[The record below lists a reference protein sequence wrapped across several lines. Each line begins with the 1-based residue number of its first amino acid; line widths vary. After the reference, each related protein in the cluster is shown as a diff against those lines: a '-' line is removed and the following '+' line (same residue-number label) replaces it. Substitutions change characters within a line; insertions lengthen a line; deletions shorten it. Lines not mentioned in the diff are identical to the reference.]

1 MLVSFEV
8 TNYGPF
14 SGTVGISTQ
23 ADLTKK
29 EFLEENTFENGDKR
43 YNYVSYIYGFNGS
56 GKSNIFKA
64 LLSMKQ
70 ILTLSPIIATNNQQI
85 LDSSQINY
93 EVTGQ
98 RNFFKFKDDCK
109 DRPTCYTIDVKI
121 ENILYSY
128 GFEVLN
134 KKIVKEFLYRKNKRK
149 ELLLERTSEYFDDI
163 TVKSDLK
170 SFENFRSTVKE
181 DVLCLSMAMFLNNE
195 LAVKLYQEID
205 NITVINM
212 ASLNNA
218 QGFTEE
224 IEEDDLKF
232 YTEFIQ
238 LADKTIKRLNVSLEK
253 EEVNKKIQLSN
264 DFESREFV
272 IKNFKVDIES
282 VHNVFSGTKVTG
294 EITLPFL
301 QFESNGTIKLFGIL
315 PAIFGALKTGRT
327 IFVDEIE
334 NGLHPNLTKVLV
346 SLFNS
351 SETNPFNAQ
360 LVCSSHDTLLL
371 KENVR
376 RDQVWFLH
384 KNKYGESSIKRLS
397 TFPGTRTSD
406 DIAKKYLGG
415 AFGEI
420 PNIK

>member
-14 SGTVGISTQ
+14 SGTIGISTQ
-23 ADLTKK
+23 SETSKK
-29 EFLEENTFENGDKR
+29 EFLDTNTFIDGDKR
-43 YNYVSYIYGFNGS
+43 YNNVTYIYGYNGT

-98 RNFFKFKDDCK
+98 RNYFKFRNGFNEK
-109 DRPTCYTIDVKI
+109 PTCYAIDVKI
-121 ENILYSY
+121 DGVQYSY
-128 GFEVLN
+128 GFDVLN
-134 KKIVKEFLYRKNKRK
+134 QKIVREFLYRKNKRK
-149 ELLLERTSEYFDDI
+149 ELLLERTSENFEDI
-163 TVKSDLK
+163 VVKSDLK
-170 SFENFRSTVKE
+170 SFENFRSTVK
-181 DVLCLSMAMFLNNE
+181 DNVLCLSMAMFLNNE
-195 LAVKLYQEID
+195 LAVRIYQEID
-205 NITVINM
+205 SIIVVNM
-212 ASLNNA
+212 TSVNSVQNY
-218 QGFTEE
+218 FTEE
-224 IEEDDLKF
+224 LDKKELDL
-232 YTEFIQ
+232 YTSFIN
-238 LADKTIKRLNVSLEK
+238 LADSTIKKINISLEK

-272 IKNFKVDIES
+272 IKNLKVDVES
-282 VHNVFSGTKVTG
+282 VHNVYDNTRISG

-301 QFESNGTIKLFGIL
+301 QLESNGTIKLFGIL
-315 PAIFGALKTGRT
+315 PALFKALTSGGT

-346 SLFNS
+346 SLFNNKDS
-351 SETNPFNAQ
+351 NPANAQ
-360 LVCSSHDTLLL
+360 LICSSHETLLL

-397 TFPGTRTSD
+397 SFPGTRTSD
-406 DIAKKYLGG
+406 DIAKKYLNG

-420 PNIK
+420 PII

>member
-29 EFLEENTFENGDKR
+29 EFLDNNTFADGEKR

-85 LDSSQINY
+85 LDNSQINY

-109 DRPTCYTIDVKI
+109 DKPTCYTIEVRID
-121 ENILYSY
+121 NIQYSY

-149 ELLLERTSEYFDDI
+149 ELLLERTSERFEDI

-205 NITVINM
+205 SITVINM
-212 ASLNNA
+212 ASLNSV

-224 IEEDDLKF
+224 LEEEELKL
-232 YTEFIQ
+232 YTKFIQ

-272 IKNFKVDIES
+272 IKNLKVDIES
-282 VHNVFSGTKVTG
+282 VHNVYSGSKLSG
-294 EITLPFL
+294 EVTLPFL

-315 PAIFGALKTGRT
+315 PAIFGALKTGGT

-351 SETNPFNAQ
+351 SEANLFNAQ
-360 LVCSSHDTLLL
+360 LICSSHDTLLL
-371 KENVR
+371 KDNVR

-406 DIAKKYLGG
+406 DIAKKYLSG

-420 PNIK
+420 PTI